1 MSTRPNANLS
11 RLAVGQVALHDLRAR
26 GTVVAVE
33 GDLLLAFRDHSLAWL
48 GDAVP
53 LTSVTLHEGQ
63 CFVARQHGMISI
75 SAQDARA
82 AALVVQPSLAEN
94 RGSSATGGA
103 LHWLTA
109 FLKATLR
116 RTASNEP

>member
-11 RLAVGQVALHDLRAR
+11 RLAVGQVALQDVCAR
-26 GTVVAVE
+26 STVVAVE
-33 GDLLLAFRDHSLAWL
+33 GDLQLAFRDHSLAWL

-63 CFVARQHGMISI
+63 CFVVRQHGMVWI
-75 SAQDARA
+75 SAADARA
-82 AALVVQPSLAEN
+82 AAFVVQPSLAEN
-94 RGSSATGGA
+94 RGSSATGRT
-103 LHWLTA
+103 LLWLAA

-116 RTASNEP
+116 RAA

>member
-1 MSTRPNANLS
+1 MSTRPTVNLS
-11 RLAVGQVALHDLRAR
+11 RLAAGQVALRDVRAR
-26 GTVVAVE
+26 STVVAVE
-33 GDLLLAFRDHSLAWL
+33 GDLQLAFRDHSLAWL

-75 SAQDARA
+75 SAAHAQA
-82 AALVVQPSLAEN
+82 AAFVVQPSLAEN
-94 RGSSATGGA
+94 RGNSATGRA
-103 LHWLTA
+103 VLRLAT

-116 RTASNEP
+116 RAT